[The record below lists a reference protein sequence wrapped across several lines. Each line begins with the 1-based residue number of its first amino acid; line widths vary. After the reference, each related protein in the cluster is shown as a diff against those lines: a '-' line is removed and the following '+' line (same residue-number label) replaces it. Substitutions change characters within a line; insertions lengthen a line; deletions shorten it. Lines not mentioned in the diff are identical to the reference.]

1 MEKKQ
6 FKSDKVSND
15 VEMEVR
21 EYTNLPILL
30 TKDKFPDN
38 HLFVVRGKHCEFTEC
53 TNTVFVYIYDNEKTV
68 NSHDELVKQNEM
80 LKKALNTILNLGRPN
95 GDYAAAFSKT
105 KTIAN
110 NALNTLTVKE
120 DGNNE
125 AKAL

>member
-1 MEKKQ
+1 MESKHTKGTW
-6 FKSDKVSND
+6 KIDKPNF
-15 VEMEVR
+15 EVINIVT
-21 EYTNLPILL
+21 EQKFICEIPCPIYENED
-30 TKDKFPDN
+30 TYS
-38 HLFVVRGKHCEFTEC
+38 RGKEAQANAERIVHC
-53 TNTVFVYIYDNEKTV
+53 V
-68 NSHDELVKQNEM
+68 NSYDELVKQNER
-80 LKKALNTILNLGRPN
+80 LKQALNTILNLGRPN

>member
-1 MEKKQ
+1 MESKHTKG
-6 FKSDKVSND
+6 
-15 VEMEVR
+15 EWE
-21 EYTNLPILL
+21 ILGK
-30 TKDKFPDN
+30 TI
-38 HLFVVRGKHCEFTEC
+38 VRGVGKGNKHIAQCFVQNNYKPITFEPIEDTEA
-53 TNTVFVYIYDNEKTV
+53 NDNAKRIVHCV
-68 NSHDELVKQNEM
+68 NSYDELVKQNEM

>member
-1 MEKKQ
+1 MGTTAENINAKIFEEMKHALYNSGDIYGGKIDYKIAAVICQVTASKNYDALKEENERLKQ
-6 FKSDKVSND
+6 
-15 VEMEVR
+15 
-21 EYTNLPILL
+21 
-30 TKDKFPDN
+30 
-38 HLFVVRGKHCEFTEC
+38 
-53 TNTVFVYIYDNEKTV
+53 
-68 NSHDELVKQNEM
+68 
-80 LKKALNTILNLGRPN
+80 ALNTILNLGRPN

>member
-1 MEKKQ
+1 MESKTVTIGKLEASPYKNGIGI
-6 FKSDKVSND
+6 FEPDGNGGESLLAYIKNDESDKEAKAERIV
-15 VEMEVR
+15 
-21 EYTNLPILL
+21 
-30 TKDKFPDN
+30 
-38 HLFVVRGKHCEFTEC
+38 HC
-53 TNTVFVYIYDNEKTV
+53 V
-68 NSHDELVKQNEM
+68 NSYDELVKQNKM
-80 LKKALNTILNLGRPN
+80 LKQALNTILNLGRPN